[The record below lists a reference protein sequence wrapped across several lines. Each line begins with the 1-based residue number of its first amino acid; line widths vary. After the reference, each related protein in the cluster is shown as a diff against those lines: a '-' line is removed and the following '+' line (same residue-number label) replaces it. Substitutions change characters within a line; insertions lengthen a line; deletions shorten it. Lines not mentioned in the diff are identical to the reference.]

1 MAYETVVLDRCP
13 FFEQFQPKHLDK
25 LMTLGSPVHF
35 REGDILFQEGNDA
48 PQFYVLLSG
57 RVALEANFGG
67 RQVRIDTLFGG
78 DELGWSAVLERQK
91 QFQARALDSV
101 EALVFEVSRMHDAF
115 DGNPY
120 FGRAFLERLLMVVA
134 ERLQNTRLQLAAA
147 LAETQSLPSR
157 GRER

>member
-1 MAYETVVLDRCP
+1 MAYEMAVLDRWP

-35 REGDILFQEGNDA
+35 TEGDILFREGDDA

>member
-35 REGDILFQEGNDA
+35 TEGDILFREGDDA

-134 ERLQNTRLQLAAA
+134 ERLRNTRLQLAAA
-147 LAETQSLPSR
+147 LAETQSPPKPGS
-157 GRER
+157 

>member
-1 MAYETVVLDRCP
+1 MTSETVALDRCP

-25 LMTLGSPVHF
+25 LQILGAPVHF
-35 REGDILFQEGNDA
+35 REGDIIFREGDEA

-57 RVALEANFGG
+57 RVALEATFGG
-67 RQVRIDTLFGG
+67 RPVRIDTLYGG
-78 DELGWSAVLERQK
+78 DELGWSAVLQRKK

-147 LAETQSLPSR
+147 LAETQSPPMPGS
-157 GRER
+157 

>member
-35 REGDILFQEGNDA
+35 TEGDILFREGDDA

-57 RVALEANFGG
+57 RVALEANFDG

>member
-1 MAYETVVLDRCP
+1 MAYEAVVLDRCP

-35 REGDILFQEGNDA
+35 TAGDILFREGDDA

-57 RVALEANFGG
+57 RVALEANFDG

-147 LAETQSLPSR
+147 LAETQSPPQPGS
-157 GRER
+157 

>member
-1 MAYETVVLDRCP
+1 MTSETAVLDRCP

-25 LMTLGSPVHF
+25 LMMLGSPVRF
-35 REGDILFQEGNDA
+35 REGDILFREGDES

-57 RVALEANFGG
+57 RVALEASFGG

-78 DELGWSAVLERQK
+78 DELGWSAVLQRKK
-91 QFQARALDSV
+91 QFQARALESV

-115 DGNPY
+115 EGNPY
-120 FGRAFLERLLMVVA
+120 FGRAFLERLATVVA

-147 LAETQSLPSR
+147 LAETQAPAKPSS
-157 GRER
+157 

>member
-1 MAYETVVLDRCP
+1 MTSETAVLDRCP

-25 LMTLGSPVHF
+25 LMMLGSPVRF
-35 REGDILFQEGNDA
+35 REGDILFREGDES

-57 RVALEANFGG
+57 RVALEASFGG

-78 DELGWSAVLERQK
+78 DELGWSAVLQRKK
-91 QFQARALDSV
+91 QFQARALESV

-120 FGRAFLERLLMVVA
+120 FGRAFLERLATVVA

-147 LAETQSLPSR
+147 LAETQAPAKPSS
-157 GRER
+157 

>member
-1 MAYETVVLDRCP
+1 
-13 FFEQFQPKHLDK
+13 
-25 LMTLGSPVHF
+25 
-35 REGDILFQEGNDA
+35 
-48 PQFYVLLSG
+48 
-57 RVALEANFGG
+57 VALEANFGG